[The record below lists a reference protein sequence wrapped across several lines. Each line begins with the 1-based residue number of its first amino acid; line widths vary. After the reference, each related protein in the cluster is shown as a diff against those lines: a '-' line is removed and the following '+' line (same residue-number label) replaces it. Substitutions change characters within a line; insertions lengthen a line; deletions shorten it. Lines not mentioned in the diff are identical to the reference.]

1 MTQIGELVNHPT
13 NIFLAFLMDTEM
25 LTINTEIMR
34 MDTGM
39 YLIDND
45 LIDQLQSK
53 AGKGISEM
61 NNPYI
66 GKERRLAERRIE
78 ASERR
83 ELVRYE
89 IKKAPRRSGQDRR
102 KINGWAQFSQYNLM

>member
-1 MTQIGELVNHPT
+1 MNLIGGLVNNP
-13 NIFLAFLMDTEM
+13 I
-25 LTINTEIMR
+25 IMVLRQQLR
-34 MDTGM
+34 MDTNM
-39 YLIDND
+39 HLIDND
-45 LIDQLQSK
+45 PIDQIQKTSNT

-61 NNPYI
+61 SNPYI

-89 IKKAPRRSGQDRR
+89 INKSPRRSGQDRR
-102 KINGWAQFSQYNLM
+102 KINGWAEFSEYKLM

>member
-1 MTQIGELVNHPT
+1 
-13 NIFLAFLMDTEM
+13 MDTEI
-25 LTINTEIMR
+25 LTVKTDITR

-39 YLIDND
+39 YLMDND
-45 LIDQLQSK
+45 PISDTQND
-53 AGKGISEM
+53 GKISDEGINQM

-89 IKKAPRRSGQDRR
+89 INKAPRRSGKDRR
-102 KINGWAQFSQYNLM
+102 KVNGWAEFSQYNLM

>member
-1 MTQIGELVNHPT
+1 
-13 NIFLAFLMDTEM
+13 
-25 LTINTEIMR
+25 MR

-39 YLIDND
+39 HLIDNES
-45 LIDQLQSK
+45 IDQNQNESNTV
-53 AGKGISEM
+53 GKGISEM

-66 GKERRLAERRIE
+66 GKERRLAERRVE

-89 IKKAPRRSGQDRR
+89 INKAPRRTGQDRR
-102 KINGWAQFSQYNLM
+102 KINGWAEFSEYKLM

>member
-1 MTQIGELVNHPT
+1 
-13 NIFLAFLMDTEM
+13 MDTDM
-25 LTINTEIMR
+25 LTVNTDIMR

-39 YLIDND
+39 YLMDNEPISNNQND
-45 LIDQLQSK
+45 GQ
-53 AGKGISEM
+53 ISEEGINQM

-89 IKKAPRRSGQDRR
+89 INKAPRRSGIDRR
-102 KINGWAQFSQYNLM
+102 KINGWAEFSQYNLM

>member
-1 MTQIGELVNHPT
+1 
-13 NIFLAFLMDTEM
+13 
-25 LTINTEIMR
+25 

-39 YLIDND
+39 YLLDND
-45 LIDQLQSK
+45 SLNTLQNNHK
-53 AGKGISEM
+53 ASGKGTGEM

-66 GKERRLAERRIE
+66 GKERRIEERRIN

-89 IKKAPRRSGQDRR
+89 INKAPRRSGNDRR
-102 KINGWAQFSQYNLM
+102 KVNGWAEHSEYKLM